1 VLEVLGFKLG
11 VLVHIVLGELFLDF
25 LLFVIHESVQL
36 LNVELALSE
45 VEI

>member
-1 VLEVLGFKLG
+1 MLQVLGFKLG
-11 VLVHIVLGELFLDF
+11 VLVHVVLGKLFLDF

-36 LNVELALSE
+36 LNVELTLSE